1 MFWPD
6 DASLQ
11 LQPWWDEPAWEDG
24 PGWGALVGA
33 ARPAIRAALLL
44 GYAVSAIG
52 LGFGKGVALDGDWWQ
67 LDLETLALVPG
78 PGLSP
83 DKQADGPTLWLEASA
98 LTDAATD
105 LATLSPDEVDP
116 LAGMYAI
123 AFDFG
128 LFGSDDYTDDGT
140 VPKAITD
147 AVAAV
152 AIRAVDQLGP
162 RLPSKGAWQD
172 AVAAGGGLPRVANGG
187 LVWMLDPHY
196 WDGVGADAVTEMEP
210 VVEELLE
217 AKERFLLGQVFDER
231 DEHRP
236 GSGPGAT
243 NLRFLF
249 GRELFFPGRANTR
262 FWAALLAQ
270 LQARGEAHRL
280 WERERARFSAAEAPN
295 WLDVLGELI
304 ARGVVGV
311 FGLFSAP
318 DPPLA
323 LTPFNPTSD
332 TLTPTEVS
340 VTVWG
345 ATTITLRRQTVFADQ
360 PNPGVMGS
368 VAWDYV
374 AGNEQ
379 VKPTVLL
386 VAGRGIAIEH
396 HIDDLDARP
405 WALEIYRVQDDAV
418 VQRMGAQVDTAA
430 LLSTAWIEPQA
441 KECVA
446 ADDVFTEPGDAP
458 QILAEPTPTG
468 VRLIYPVAETTIP
481 TPFGDISSAIVPSVV
496 ELAVDPLSGTAAYAL
511 DAHYFTGLHLDVP
524 AGGLFDGGV
533 QLTVW
538 TMGKVAITAY
548 DSQNRDAPL
557 AGNPSGVSRT
567 VTETA
572 NLFIAEFWQVEVLD
586 QDEPE
591 EPDGP
596 TGPQSV
602 TRAVE
607 PPAGLGHPLPR
618 PWSVE
623 LPVIGWEQ
631 LFPTPVWQLVLAQ
644 MWHGLVLD
652 QIQDL
657 FEVHRD
663 DPFADDGVPHLAYDS
678 SARQARWH
686 DTFTGADLLL
696 TPAAHKHDD
705 FGAMDSLFFDLAD
718 IGVGFI
724 PFVGDAVEIGELVW
738 AWQTGRDRWG
748 RPVSNWQLAGMVA
761 GAALPFVSVPILHG
775 MGEATA
781 RLIERLPEGVVVRAR
796 SLASRFLDFVGEE
809 STSAMRQPSV
819 LERGTLAAGS
829 KADREA
835 SQEFIEAVADDAAR
849 SGSAGARFGEHL
861 TLETPD
867 GWVMVDDLLTD
878 DEAAFSVNAL
888 QTAYTRFLRDNPGID
903 AVTWLVADG

>member
-11 LQPWWDEPAWEDG
+11 LQPWYDDPAWEDG
-24 PGWGALVGA
+24 PSWGALVGA
-33 ARPAIRAALLL
+33 ARPALRAALLL

-52 LGFGKGVALDGDWWQ
+52 LGFGKGVALDGEWWQ
-67 LDLETLALVPG
+67 LNLETLALVPG
-78 PGLSP
+78 PGPSP
-83 DKQADGPTLWLEASA
+83 DKQADGPTLWLEAAA
-98 LTDAATD
+98 LTDAATE
-105 LATLSPDEVDP
+105 LAHLSPDELDP

-140 VPKAITD
+140 VPNAITD

-152 AIRAVDQLGP
+152 ATRATNALAP
-162 RLPSKGAWQD
+162 HLPSKDDWKD
-172 AVAAGGGLPRVANGG
+172 AVAIGGGLPRVANGG
-187 LVWMLDPHY
+187 LVWVLDPHY

-217 AKERFLLGQVFDER
+217 AKERFLLGQLFDDR
-231 DEHRP
+231 DKHRS
-236 GSGPGAT
+236 GSGPGAA

-262 FWAALLAQ
+262 FWTALLAQ

-280 WERERARFSAAEAPN
+280 WERERASFSAEEAPN
-295 WLDVLGELI
+295 WLDVLGGLI

-323 LTPFNPTSD
+323 LSPFNPTSD
-332 TLTPTEVS
+332 TRTPTEVS

-374 AGNEQ
+374 PGNEQ
-379 VKPTVLL
+379 IKPTVLL
-386 VAGRGIAIEH
+386 VAGRGIQIEH
-396 HIDDLDARP
+396 HIDDLDTRP

-446 ADDVFTEPGDAP
+446 ADDVFTDPGDAA
-458 QILAEPTPTG
+458 QILAEPTPLG
-468 VRLIYPVAETTIP
+468 VRLVYPVAENTIP
-481 TPFGDISSAIVPSVV
+481 TPFGDLTTAIVPSVV

-511 DAHYFTGLHLDVP
+511 DAHYFTGLHLDTP

-533 QLTVW
+533 QVSVW
-538 TMGKVAITAY
+538 TTGKVDITAY
-548 DSQNRDAPL
+548 DSHNRDEAL
-557 AGNPSGVSRT
+557 AGNPSAVSRT
-567 VTETA
+567 VETN
-572 NLFIAEFWQVEVLD
+572 NLFIAEFWQVDVVGEPT
-586 QDEPE
+586 DEPE
-591 EPDGP
+591 DPDA
-596 TGPQSV
+596 PQSLR
-602 TRAVE
+602 T
-607 PPAGLGHPLPR
+607 AGELPDLGHPLPR

-623 LPVIGWEQ
+623 LPTLLWEQ
-631 LFPTPVWQLVLAQ
+631 TFPTPTWQLILAE
-644 MWHGLVLD
+644 MWHGLVLQD
-652 QIQDL
+652 IQDL
-657 FEVHRD
+657 FEVNRE

-678 SARQARWH
+678 SARQAPWH
-686 DTFTGADLLL
+686 DSFTGKDLVL

-748 RPVSNWQLAGMVA
+748 RPVSNWQLAGMFA
-761 GAALPFVSVPILHG
+761 GAALPFVSVPVLHG
-775 MGEATA
+775 MADATA

-809 STSAMRQPSV
+809 STAAMRQPSV

-835 SQEFIEAVADDAAR
+835 SQEFVQAVADDAAR

-861 TLETPD
+861 TLDTPD
-867 GWVMVDDLLTD
+867 GWVTVDDLLTD